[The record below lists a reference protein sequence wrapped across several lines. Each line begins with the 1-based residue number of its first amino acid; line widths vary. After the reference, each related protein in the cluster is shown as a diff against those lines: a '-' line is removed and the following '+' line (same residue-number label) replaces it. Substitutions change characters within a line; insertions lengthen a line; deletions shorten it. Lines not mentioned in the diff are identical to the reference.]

1 MSDQIT
7 FDDCCR
13 LILEQ
18 GAPPHDHPTPDKSD
32 YRRDLLAVLN
42 KEFGIDW
49 NDTDEFPPKREV
61 AAITSSLVRAYN
73 GIADPFFGWLEYTPV
88 KGEGEVLHMHQ
99 AGICNAATDMRQRF
113 VALFRDLLLLRW
125 PKAADRISSW
135 TRLRSLGIVVPVY
148 DRDDF

>member
-18 GAPPHDHPTPDKSD
+18 GAPPHNRPAPDKSD

-61 AAITSSLVRAYN
+61 AAIMSSLVRDY
-73 GIADPFFGWLEYTPV
+73 GRIVDPFSGWLEYTPV
-88 KGEGEVLHMHQ
+88 EGEEEVWHEHQ
-99 AGICNAATDMRQRF
+99 AGIRDAAMVMRQRF
-113 VALFRDLLLLRW
+113 VAFFRDLLLLRW
-125 PKAADRISSW
+125 AEAAHRTTSW
-135 TRLRSLGIVVPVY
+135 TRLRALGLVVP
-148 DRDDF
+148 